1 MKKTNKMDVTKFKKL
16 KITTSRLGFGCMRFP
31 TNDDGTIN
39 EVEAEAMIDYAMEH
53 GVNYYDT
60 AYPYHNGQSEV
71 FLGKILD
78 KYPRKNYYIAT
89 KLPIWEVENVEDARR
104 IFDEQLTRL
113 NKDYVDFYLLH
124 ALNKER
130 FKKVKELGIIKF
142 LENLREEGKIKYI
155 GFSFHDDLDC
165 FLDILKYY
173 KWDFGQI
180 QYNYMDQYT
189 LHGRDFIYY
198 SSEIEMPLII
208 MEPLKGGLLAKRSLD
223 VSRLFKDYKPTETYV
238 SWALRFVASHRN
250 TAVILSGMS
259 SLEQVKENVKI
270 FSPFVAYD
278 TNERQIIRD
287 VIAKLEKRVKNGCTG
302 CRYCMPCPYGVDI
315 PRSFHLWNTA
325 SIYNNEISIK
335 ASWNA
340 LKENSESPYSC
351 HKCGVCEEK
360 CPQKIKIR
368 DDLEKITE
376 QFKDL

>member
-208 MEPLKGGLLAKRSLD
+208 MEPLKGGLLAKLPLD
-223 VSRLFKDYKPTETYV
+223 VSRLFKDYKPTETDV

-250 TAVILSGMS
+250 TAVILRHMV
-259 SLEQVKENVKI
+259 LRT
-270 FSPFVAYD
+270 D
-278 TNERQIIRD
+278 R
-287 VIAKLEKRVKNGCTG
+287 
-302 CRYCMPCPYGVDI
+302 
-315 PRSFHLWNTA
+315 
-325 SIYNNEISIK
+325 
-335 ASWNA
+335 
-340 LKENSESPYSC
+340 
-351 HKCGVCEEK
+351 
-360 CPQKIKIR
+360 
-368 DDLEKITE
+368 
-376 QFKDL
+376 